1 MAFSWTK
8 ITGNSLIDDISSAT
22 IYSVI
27 ETAKANGLAIEKY
40 LVYLMDVLSNLEVKD
55 KNKDTLLKY
64 MPWSKELPE
73 EVHLQ
78 NKNIR

>member
-1 MAFSWTK
+1 
-8 ITGNSLIDDISSAT
+8 
-22 IYSVI
+22 
-27 ETAKANGLAIEKY
+27 
-40 LVYLMDVLSNLEVKD
+40 MDVLSNLEVKD